1 VRRKPMGR
9 LPMFL
14 HPSALASHPG
24 GSTGQSWLVG
34 YAAPRL
40 GESAGVQ
47 GRPSFTPPL
56 HLPVVVL
63 QIGHGW
69 MSVKS
74 FTHAAPP
81 HSTELGAGVRQ
92 RRPSLLH
99 RKGSRSPVRKMV
111 EVRGAFRTLVPQV
124 RFPSEQKPPGQ
135 SVMTVHGMS
144 ALVPPTHVL
153 ERTVPPASLTL
164 PQMPVPV
171 PVVNM
176 IFVGV
181 PPVQLQA
188 AAASNWQ
195 RPLQVC
201 PAGATPHGGSHG
213 SSFSTTPL
221 PHTAPA
227 TCPTTMAPRC
237 GSHLRT
243 TLSAS
248 VLFDLPFPLEI
259 PFSMTV
265 ALPACSFFLPLTGTM
280 TDIESPH
287 AGAPVR
293 SEGAGS
299 FRRLIFPK
307 AVFSAVPAQP
317 GTFV

>member
-1 VRRKPMGR
+1 MGR

-111 EVRGAFRTLVPQV
+111 EVRGAFRTLVSPVLHDPMPVAFSANELMTQV
-124 RFPSEQKPPGQ
+124 LRFACDAFGIGRGGPNKQ
-135 SVMTVHGMS
+135 SLVVHRRSGW
-144 ALVPPTHVL
+144 VPPTS
-153 ERTVPPASLTL
+153 A
-164 PQMPVPV
+164 
-171 PVVNM
+171 
-176 IFVGV
+176 G
-181 PPVQLQA
+181 
-188 AAASNWQ
+188 AASNWQ

-299 FRRLIFPK
+299 LWRLNFPK
-307 AVFSAVPAQP
+307 AVLSAVPVQL